1 MFKVVKLKYII
12 ISALLIAAIII
23 VPIISSKR
31 TTATIKATP
40 SLGITVVLDAGHG
53 GVDPGSVGRKTKVT
67 ESELNL
73 AIVLKLKDYLL
84 TGGINCLLTRIDQ
97 NGLYGTYTKDYKKRD
112 MDARKKIIETS
123 NADLVVSVHMNSF
136 TSSRYRG
143 AQVFYSELNPESSK
157 LAALIQQ
164 CFASDLAE
172 SNKGSSIADYF
183 MLKCST
189 LPSVLCECGFISN
202 PEDEALL
209 VTPEYQNKVAYAIYK
224 GIVSYLCVGS
234 AQI

>member
-23 VPIISSKR
+23 VPIISSRR

-84 TGGINCLLTRIDQ
+84 TGGINCLLTRTDQ
-97 NGLYGTYTKDYKKRD
+97 NGLYGAYTKDYKKRD
-112 MDARKKIIETS
+112 MDARKKIIESS

-157 LAALIQQ
+157 LATLIQQ